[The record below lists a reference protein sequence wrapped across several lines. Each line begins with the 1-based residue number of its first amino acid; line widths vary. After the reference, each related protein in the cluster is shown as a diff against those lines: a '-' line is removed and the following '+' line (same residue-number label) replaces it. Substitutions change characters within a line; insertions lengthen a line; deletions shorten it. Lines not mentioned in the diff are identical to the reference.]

1 MSKQT
6 QLGENQ
12 CHLLPMKTRLYSEK
26 QEQSLEQILST
37 SHTQLHYSM
46 PDSSLIPCPTGSWGT
61 VELWLFHNIFS
72 LLLFLLTLLQHGL
85 HPQTAVFWDKP
96 VPVWSLQGLQ
106 GNPCSSTRRSLPS
119 SLPSLPSL
127 FPYLGFYRAVSH
139 IFSSHLSLLHGFLN
153 ICPQMY
159 TTLAEGLRCPP
170 SCALFG
176 ASRNQCF
183 IGVTLQH
190 LGTCILYTG
199 NGTFK
204 NRSLMDKIVICV

>member
-12 CHLLPMKTRLYSEK
+12 CNLLPIKTRLYSEK

-85 HPQTAVFWDKP
+85 RPQTAVFWDKP

-127 FPYLGFYRAVSH
+127 FPWLLQGCFSHFLLTPLIASWFFKYLSPDVHHSGWGAQM
-139 IFSSHLSLLHGFLN
+139 SSELCPFWSQPKPVLHRSDPAAPGHLHPIHWKWHF
-153 ICPQMY
+153 
-159 TTLAEGLRCPP
+159 
-170 SCALFG
+170 
-176 ASRNQCF
+176 
-183 IGVTLQH
+183 
-190 LGTCILYTG
+190 
-199 NGTFK
+199 
-204 NRSLMDKIVICV
+204 